1 MPHAFTPHA
10 YIRKTALIPALPR
23 FLNFRAKSLLRANL
37 LAILALALSFLLS
50 DFPRNRATLA
60 LVFPPCLAILG
71 TAEAVRCMRPTWD
84 LYHASV
90 IISLLMDVMVLTLV
104 LFLLLWPYFRWFL

>member
-1 MPHAFTPHA
+1 MPHASIPHA
-10 YIRKTALIPALPR
+10 YIRK
-23 FLNFRAKSLLRANL
+23 
-37 LAILALALSFLLS
+37 
-50 DFPRNRATLA
+50 
-60 LVFPPCLAILG
+60 

>member
-1 MPHAFTPHA
+1 M
-10 YIRKTALIPALPR
+10 ALTPALPR
-23 FLNFRAKSLLRANL
+23 LLNLRATSLLRANL
-37 LAILALALSFLLS
+37 LAILALGLSFLLS
-50 DFPRNRATLA
+50 DFPRNRATLTLIFPLA
-60 LVFPPCLAILG
+60 LVLLG
-71 TAEAVRCMRPTWD
+71 TADAVRCMRPSWD